1 MAETEADKHIFVNN
15 FKCDLSDD
23 LTKISSINMSIPK
36 IQATTGNDIQQKT
49 FRPGRPTFGNITFQ
63 GAEHTDGVK
72 KIRQW
77 VKDAYDGKDARKDI
91 TVEIHAQDGS
101 TVRTFNLYRCLPVAY
116 SSIDFNSQG
125 GAATMHWVLEVRVQ
139 RIEMK

>member
-1 MAETEADKHIFVNN
+1 MAETEADKHIFCNN
-15 FKCDLSDD
+15 FKCDLSED
-23 LTKISSINMSIPK
+23 LVKISSINMTIPK
-36 IQATTGNDIQQKT
+36 ISTSTGQDTAQKT

-72 KIRQW
+72 KIRTW
-77 VKDAYDGKDARKDI
+77 IKTAYDGGDARKDM
-91 TVEIHAQDGS
+91 TVEIHNQKGEV
-101 TVRTFNLYRCLPVAY
+101 VRTFNLYRCLPVAY

-125 GAATMHWVLEVRVQ
+125 GAATMHWVVEVRVQ